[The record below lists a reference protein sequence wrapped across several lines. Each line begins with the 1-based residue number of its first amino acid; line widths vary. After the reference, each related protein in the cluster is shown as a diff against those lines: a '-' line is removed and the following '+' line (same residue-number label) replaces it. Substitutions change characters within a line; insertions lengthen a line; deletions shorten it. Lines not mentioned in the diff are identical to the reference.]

1 MPHMSDRQEIL
12 QELRAVIADQQE
24 LLQLCLYVMTQGP
37 VQYKWQLLSNG
48 LDADK
53 IRTAAGVAMGAGQ
66 SMNTLVK
73 LSEEKGVMVR
83 DMYGIA
89 RTVVEGFINAAF
101 FVTQPVDVAQRAL
114 RHVEYA
120 TWKHHNRIIGSGEMM
135 FAVNSDEDPKKTLQY
150 RFPEFAGKGQGSWTT
165 LDAPNRIDRIGKEVR
180 AAGGAFLG
188 AYGMVYAVSSEIIH
202 GSVYG
207 MSYFFSSHTKDRTS
221 PESFRHG
228 VQEQLINI
236 LSAASHAASGFLAAY
251 ANTEKFGPIVL
262 DEHELFKRMYK
273 AATGD
278 EWVGGDEPN

>member
-1 MPHMSDRQEIL
+1 MREQQETL

-24 LLQLCLYVMTQGP
+24 LLRICLHVMTQGP

-48 LDADK
+48 LDSDK
-53 IRTAAGVAMGAGQ
+53 IRAAAGVAMGAGQ
-66 SMNTLVK
+66 SLNTLVK
-73 LSEEKGVMVR
+73 LSEEKTLIVR

-89 RTVVEGFINAAF
+89 RTVIEAFINAAF
-101 FVTQPVDVAQRAL
+101 FVTQSVDVAQRAI

-120 TWKHHNRIIGSGEMM
+120 SWKHHNRIIGSGEMM
-135 FAVNSDEDPKKTLQY
+135 FAVNSDEDQKKTLQEK
-150 RFPEFAGKGQGSWTT
+150 FPEFAGKGQGSWTT
-165 LDAPNRIDRIGKEVR
+165 LDAPSRIDRIGREVR
-180 AAGGAFLG
+180 AAGGALLG
-188 AYGMVYAVSSEIIH
+188 AYGMIYAVSSEIIH

-207 MSYFFSSHTKDRTS
+207 MSYFYSSHTKDRTS
-221 PESFRHG
+221 VESFRDG
-228 VQEQLINI
+228 VQEQLIDI

-278 EWVGGDEPN
+278 EWVGGDEP